1 MKLDWTLGIVLLALT
16 AAAKAD
22 EVPDAPTQQQAV
34 APVSVPSAAPMTPAS
49 PLPAPQAGG
58 LPTPAQ
64 PAPPPSPI
72 LPSDAPN
79 VRQLCDWVFTAPGVT
94 LEQKT
99 SVGMYCQDFIRRLG
113 SQK

>member
-34 APVSVPSAAPMTPAS
+34 APVPVPSAAPMTPAS
-49 PLPAPQAGG
+49 PLPAPQG
-58 LPTPAQ
+58 Q
-64 PAPPPSPI
+64 SAPPSAPSPI
-72 LPSDAPN
+72 LPSDAAN
-79 VRQLCDWVFTAPGVT
+79 VRQLCDWVFTAPSVM

-113 SQK
+113 SVKP